1 MICVKCRRGE
11 VANPRAMKPRPRP
24 PLRHCPICGVAMQ
37 ASKSRDDLLTF
48 DTFQCFTCNTTIVEE
63 ARPPQG
69 ESNGGGDGR

>member
-1 MICVKCRRGE
+1 
-11 VANPRAMKPRPRP
+11 
-24 PLRHCPICGVAMQ
+24 MQ

-69 ESNGGGDGR
+69 ESNGGEDGR